1 MSRARRSGAF
11 AGIAAIVI
19 VVGAAWVW
27 LNRQYLQDWMVVQ
40 NYTPS
45 AEVAAITQR
54 ATMNQQGTFLF
65 YASQPQIS
73 DAATFNQ
80 QCTRRETSTAILG
93 CYDGLRIY
101 LYNVSNDELDGIKEV
116 TAAHEM
122 LHAAWQRLSDSERTR
137 LGALLEQ
144 AYDKVKTPALEERM
158 AYYERQQPGERAN
171 ELHSILGTESGD
183 LGEDLEHHFAQ
194 YFTDRQEVVR
204 LHARYEA
211 VFTSLQQQ
219 AEALR
224 QEIETMVTTLNQDIA
239 AHNQAVMQL
248 DQDII
253 AHNNSYAAL
262 DRTDAGA
269 VNAYNARRSNLM
281 ARGEALDQQERQL
294 DVRREQYNQKLQ
306 QYNQLAI
313 RAETLTDSV
322 DSVKTQATIEK

>member
-1 MSRARRSGAF
+1 MSRAKRSGTL
-11 AGIAAIVI
+11 AGIAVI
-19 VVGAAWVW
+19 LVVIGAAWVW

-45 AEVAAITQR
+45 AEVVAIAER
-54 ATMNQQGTFLF
+54 ATMNQRGTFVF

-73 DAATFNQ
+73 DAATFNR

-93 CYDGLRIY
+93 CYDGLHIY
-101 LYNVSNDELDGIKEV
+101 VYNVSNDELDGIKEV

-122 LHAAWQRLSDSERTR
+122 LHAVWQRLSDSERTR
-137 LGALLEQ
+137 LTALLEQ
-144 AYDKVKTPALEERM
+144 VYDKVKTPALEERM

-171 ELHSILGTESGD
+171 ELHSILGTETSD
-183 LGEDLEHHFAQ
+183 LGEELERHFAQ
-194 YFTDRQEVVR
+194 YFTDRQELVR

-211 VFTSLQQQ
+211 IFTSLQQQ

-224 QEIETMVTTLNQDIA
+224 QEIETMVIELNQAIA

-253 AHNNSYAAL
+253 AHNNSYATL

-269 VNAYNARRSNLM
+269 VDAYNTRRSRLM
-281 ARGEALDQQERQL
+281 ARSDTLDRQEQQLDQQR
-294 DVRREQYNQKLQ
+294 DQYNQKLQ
-306 QYNQLAI
+306 QYNQLTV

-322 DSVKTQATIEK
+322 DSLKTQAAIEK